1 MFLLF
6 LSHFFSF
13 NLNDYLA
20 QPAKYLN
27 SSCNQT
33 ILTSSQFNG
42 LFQSFLCG
50 KKLDKSLPKETL
62 IKAGIYHLI
71 VVSGGHFLFLESIF
85 KILKLPFYLR
95 TFLLILYY
103 LTTNLQAPGL
113 RALIHLLASKL
124 KDHWGIK
131 TSALTLLLYTGIVC
145 LILNSSYWQSL
156 SFWLSFNVS
165 LAITACSELLY
176 WEKPIPKFFWLNFL
190 IYLFLLPFLL
200 RLSYSHPLSVF
211 MGNILVMPTIIF
223 FSICGLGLVTCQFFN
238 LPRLVA
244 IIDDFIRFYFQ
255 LLESLSCFSFNK
267 NQTSWDWLFFWAYL
281 LVLFI
286 ILHFLKIYFERRHLY
301 A

>member
-20 QPAKYLN
+20 PSAKYLN

-50 KKLDKSLPKETL
+50 KKLDKNLPKETL

-71 VVSGGHFLFLESIF
+71 VVSGGHFIFLESIF
-85 KILKLPFYLR
+85 KILKLPFHIR

-103 LTTNLQAPGL
+103 LTTGLQAPGL
-113 RALIHLLASKL
+113 RALVHLLASKL
-124 KDHWGIK
+124 KDQLGIK
-131 TSALTLLLYTGIVC
+131 ISALTLLLYSGIFC

-165 LAITACSELLY
+165 LAMVACSELLY
-176 WEKPIPKFFWLNFL
+176 WEKPIAKFFWLNFL
-190 IYLFLLPFLL
+190 IYFFLFPFLIK
-200 RLSYSHPLSVF
+200 LSYSHPLSILL
-211 MGNILVMPTIIF
+211 GNILVLPTVFF
-223 FSICGLGLVTCQFFN
+223 FSICGLGLLISTVLN
-238 LPRLVA
+238 LNSISLF
-244 IIDDFIRFYFQ
+244 IDNLISQYFYF
-255 LLESLSCFSFNK
+255 LEIFSSFTFNK
-267 NQTSWDWLFFWAYL
+267 NHEKWDWLFFWSYL
-281 LVLFI
+281 FLLFI
-286 ILHFLKIYFERRHLY
+286 ILHFLKIFFERRNFH